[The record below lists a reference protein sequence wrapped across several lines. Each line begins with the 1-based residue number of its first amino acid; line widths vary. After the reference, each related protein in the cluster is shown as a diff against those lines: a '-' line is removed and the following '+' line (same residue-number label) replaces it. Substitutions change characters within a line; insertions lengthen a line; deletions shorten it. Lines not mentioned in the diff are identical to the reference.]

1 MRELTSS
8 VLWQVLAL
16 AGASLIGLVAAV
28 TLASPADA
36 QQSTVTGTYR
46 CVPEIAQWEVTWTVR
61 NSRPD
66 VAAEILEAV
75 YDPAHDPQTI
85 KAGAAVPEQ
94 GALTEVLLL
103 PAAAPS
109 AGRRVR
115 MSWPD
120 ASSRGRSRPA
130 AAARCR

>member
-1 MRELTSS
+1 VKLTTP

-28 TLASPADA
+28 TLTSPADA

-66 VAAEILEAV
+66 VAAEIVEAV

-103 PAAAPS
+103 PAAAP
-109 AGRRVR
+109 APAYGCECPGPTARRT
-115 MSWPD
+115 P
-120 ASSRGRSRPA
+120 ASRP
-130 AAARCR
+130 